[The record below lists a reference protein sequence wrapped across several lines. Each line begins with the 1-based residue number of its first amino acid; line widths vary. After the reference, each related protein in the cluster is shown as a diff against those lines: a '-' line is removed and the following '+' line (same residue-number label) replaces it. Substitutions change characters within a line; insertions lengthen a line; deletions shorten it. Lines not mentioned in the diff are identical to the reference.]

1 MATPAQLAEKARQD
15 RPAVP
20 TIRHHTPPPL
30 PPRGESL
37 QAPPP
42 YSDEDVTK
50 RSELISEQWRSQD
63 PRSSSTHS
71 LVPSENGRDGRRK
84 LLLIYVHGFMGNETS
99 FQSFPA
105 HVHNL
110 LTIALVETHI
120 VHTKI
125 YPRYKSRKA
134 INFARDDFS
143 TWLQPHE
150 DASTDIIL
158 LGHSMGGILSAE
170 VVLQPSL
177 SASRPFRHRI
187 LGTINFDT
195 PFLGMHPGVVV
206 SGIGSLFRPAPDPP
220 GLGEGPLSSMG
231 QSSLSLNSLATTSNH
246 GVSLAGSDTMSQRSD
261 SLSTNSL
268 ASPPLNDSY
277 YNAPFPNDVKIPE
290 RKGIDN
296 LLHFI
301 NKHAEGVGTREKLNG
316 LTSATTN
323 YFMSHIEFGACL
335 ADYPGM
341 MNRYSR
347 LRSLEDVNGF
357 AGSTE
362 SGNGKERRRFVNYYT
377 ASTGRLK
384 KPKVSASPEAKSG
397 DPPEAGLS
405 SLSLETTRDDP
416 PITVPNETTQE
427 LNNDLE
433 NLESVLHVEEQIHNL
448 GEDSGV
454 QDSIPNSPEMQ
465 HIDSIPINEDD
476 IELNAISSSAELAVD
491 SETVAQQVSSEVP
504 LPPLPDVPTEPPPI
518 DLSLYTDKDARKIA
532 EKEQKRLLKAYNQA
546 LKDRDSALKDRRKLI
561 EKREKKA
568 RQEQE
573 KQLKVQEKQR
583 LKDEKEKEKQ
593 LMMREKQRL
602 KEEREEIRN
611 ETVNSRSDKGNEAKS
626 KAEKPKKDKKFCMLP
641 PESGGMRD
649 VCWVRVYMEGVDE
662 VGAHCGLFFPGPQ
675 YESLVG
681 NVGERIETWV
691 KEDAMRRGGQ
701 PVS

>member
-1 MATPAQLAEKARQD
+1 M
-15 RPAVP
+15 
-20 TIRHHTPPPL
+20 
-30 PPRGESL
+30 
-37 QAPPP
+37 
-42 YSDEDVTK
+42 
-50 RSELISEQWRSQD
+50 
-63 PRSSSTHS
+63 
-71 LVPSENGRDGRRK
+71 
-84 LLLIYVHGFMGNETS
+84 
-99 FQSFPA
+99 A

-110 LTIALVETHI
+110 LTIALVETHV

-150 DASTDIIL
+150 DASTDVIL

-177 SASRPFRHRI
+177 SANRPFKHRI

-195 PFLGMHPGVVV
+195 PFLGMHPGVVI

-220 GLGEGPLSSMG
+220 GLREGSSSPMG
-231 QSSLSLNSLATTSNH
+231 QSSPSLNSLAATSSH
-246 GVSLAGSDTMSQRSD
+246 GVPLADSDTMSQRSD

-268 ASPPLNDSY
+268 ASPPLNDPH
-277 YNAPFPNDVKIPE
+277 YNPPFPNDVRMPD

-301 NKHAEGVGTREKLNG
+301 NKHAEGVSTRAKLNG
-316 LTSATTN
+316 LTSATSN
-323 YFMSHIEFGACL
+323 YFMSHLEFGGCL

-341 MNRYSR
+341 MNRYSK
-347 LRSLEDVNGF
+347 LRSLEDANGF

-362 SGNGKERRRFVNYYT
+362 AGDGGERRRFVNYYT

-384 KPKVSASPEAKSG
+384 KPKASTSPEEKSEG
-397 DPPEAGLS
+397 VPEAGLS
-405 SLSLETTRDDP
+405 SLSLDTPRDDP
-416 PITVPNETTQE
+416 PIVLPNESTQE
-427 LNNDLE
+427 LNNGPE

-454 QDSIPNSPEMQ
+454 QDSAPNSPEMQ
-465 HIDSIPINEDD
+465 HIDSIPIDEDE
-476 IELNAISSSAELAVD
+476 IEINAISSSAEMAVD
-491 SETVAQQVSSEVP
+491 SETVVQQVPSEVP
-504 LPPLPDVPTEPPPI
+504 LPPLPEAPTEPPPI

-532 EKEQKRLLKAYNQA
+532 EKEQKRLLKSYNQA
-546 LKDRDSALKDRRKLI
+546 LKDRESALKDRQKLI

-568 RQEQE
+568 RQEEE
-573 KQLKVQEKQR
+573 KQLKAREKQR
-583 LKDEKEKEKQ
+583 LKDEKEEEKRLKIQ
-593 LMMREKQRL
+593 EKQRL
-602 KEEREEIRN
+602 KEEREEEVRN
-611 ETVNSRSDKGNEAKS
+611 ATANSQSDQGTKDKG

-641 PESGGMRD
+641 PESGGKRD
-649 VCWVRVYMEGVDE
+649 TCWVRVYMEGVDE

-691 KEDAMRRGGQ
+691 KEDATRRRGQ